1 MALLMKLRIYLQQL
15 MENKFRKQG
24 SQLITVFES
33 SGLKET
39 LKIESFED
47 LEKVRKIAQAL
58 SIKF

>member
-1 MALLMKLRIYLQQL
+1 